1 MSMGCGCRSGEIMKT
16 NDRQIWISLCGMG
29 LLAGALLLLIWKA
42 GSGSWIFDVG
52 RAKEGADNR
61 KHYVAVIV
69 KSTTSAYWKSVFAGA
84 NAAKTEYNLDITV
97 EGPED
102 EEDCEAQN
110 QMIDGAVE
118 RGAEVIVLSA
128 VDFQENARA
137 VERAAM
143 AGVKVVVIDSDV
155 DSDKVSCRIST
166 DNYQAG
172 RMVGETV
179 LDTHKQ
185 AVYVGIVNFDQVSA
199 NGQQREAG
207 FRDAVAGDSR
217 VAIVDAVNVNSN
229 VESAREA
236 TRQMI
241 AEHPQINVI
250 VTFNEWTSLGVGY
263 AIKELGLAEETKVVA
278 FDSNVVSVGMLET
291 GEVDALIVQNP
302 YAMGYLGIE
311 CAYRLINDGQIDQP
325 AIDTTTTVVTRENMF
340 SEECQRILFA
350 FD

>member
-1 MSMGCGCRSGEIMKT
+1 MKT
-16 NDRQIWISLCGMG
+16 NNRQIWLPLLGMG
-29 LLAGALLLLIWKA
+29 LLAGLLLLVIWEL
-42 GSGSWIFDVG
+42 SSDSRLFCG
-52 RAKEGADNR
+52 RRTKEGTENR

-110 QMIDGAVE
+110 RMIEGAVA
-118 RGAEVIVLSA
+118 RGAQVIVLSA
-128 VDFQENARA
+128 VDFHVNAKA
-137 VERAAM
+137 VEQAVQ

-166 DNYQAG
+166 DNYLAG
-172 RMVGETV
+172 RMVGESV
-179 LDTHKQ
+179 LDTSEQ
-185 AVYVGIVNFDQVSA
+185 AVYVGIVNFDEISA
-199 NGQQREAG
+199 NGQQREEG
-207 FRDAVAGDSR
+207 FRDAVAEDDR
-217 VAIVDAVNVNSN
+217 VTIVDAINVNSN
-229 VESAREA
+229 VESAKEA
-236 TRQMI
+236 TRLMLVR
-241 AEHPQINVI
+241 HPRINVI

-263 AIKELGLAEETKVVA
+263 AIKELGLADKTKVVA

-311 CAYRLINDGQIDQP
+311 CAYRLLNGGQMEQTV
-325 AIDTTTTVVTRENMF
+325 IDTTTTVVTRENMF

>member
-1 MSMGCGCRSGEIMKT
+1 MKT
-16 NDRQIWISLCGMG
+16 GNRQIWLSLGGIG
-29 LLAGALLLLIWKA
+29 LLAGGLVLLIWIA
-42 GSGSWIFDVG
+42 SSGPWLFDFG
-52 RAKEGADNR
+52 RAKEGAENR

-69 KSTTSAYWKSVFAGA
+69 KSTTSSYWKSVFAGA

-102 EEDCEAQN
+102 EEDCQAQN
-110 QMIDGAVE
+110 QMIDRAVE
-118 RGAEVIVLSA
+118 QGADVILLSA
-128 VDFQENARA
+128 VDFQENAQA
-137 VERAAM
+137 VERAVL

-179 LDTHKQ
+179 LDTDSQ
-185 AVYVGIVNFDQVSA
+185 AIYVGIVNFDQVSA

-207 FRDAVAGDSR
+207 FRDAVAGDGR
-217 VAIVDAVNVNSN
+217 VAIVAAVNVNSN
-229 VESAREA
+229 VESAKEA
-236 TRQMI
+236 TREML
-241 AEHPQINVI
+241 AAHPQMNVV

-263 AIKELGLAEETKVVA
+263 AIKELGLAEETKVIA

-311 CAYRLINDGQIDQP
+311 CAYRLINDGQMDQQV
-325 AIDTTTTVVTRENMF
+325 IDTTTTVVTRENMF

>member
-1 MSMGCGCRSGEIMKT
+1 
-16 NDRQIWISLCGMG
+16 MG
-29 LLAGALLLLIWKA
+29 LLAGLMLLVIWELSSESRLFCSK
-42 GSGSWIFDVG
+42 GT
-52 RAKEGADNR
+52 KEGTENR

-110 QMIDGAVE
+110 RMIEGAVA

-128 VDFQENARA
+128 VDFHVNAKA
-137 VERAAM
+137 VEQAVQ

-172 RMVGETV
+172 RMVGESV
-179 LDTHKQ
+179 LDTRDQ
-185 AVYVGIVNFDQVSA
+185 AVCVGIVNFDEISA
-199 NGQQREAG
+199 NGQQREEG
-207 FRDAVAGDSR
+207 FRDSVAEDDR
-217 VAIVDAVNVNSN
+217 VTIVDAVNVNSN
-229 VESAREA
+229 VESAKEA
-236 TRQMI
+236 TRLML
-241 AEHPQINVI
+241 ARHPQINVI

-263 AIKELGLAEETKVVA
+263 AIKELGLADETKVVA

-311 CAYRLINDGQIDQP
+311 CAYRLLNGGQMEQTV
-325 AIDTTTTVVTRENMF
+325 IDTTTTVVTRENMF